1 MKSPKG
7 GFWVLEKILGI
18 LQPEKSFD
26 LVCRNTEIA
35 GRRCALLFVD
45 GMIKD
50 EVMEK
55 MLEYFLKL
63 APSVWED
70 VPDMQSF
77 ARRIIPYVEVAD
89 EDRLEAACTAI
100 LSGNLG
106 LFIEGFSACAL
117 VDVRTYPVRGVEEP
131 EKDKVLRGSRDGFVE
146 TVVFNTALIRRRIR
160 DPKLVMSIQSAGESS
175 HTDIV
180 VCYMEDRADLELVGR
195 IKERIS
201 HIQVQGLTM
210 SQESLAEALIST
222 KWHNPFPKTR
232 YTERPDT
239 ASAALLEGRIVVLVD
254 NSPSAMILPSGIFD
268 FFREADDYYFPPI
281 TGTYLR
287 ITRIVIFLLTL
298 FLTPVW
304 LLLVEH
310 PQWIPPWLAFIG
322 VSEPNGVP
330 ILAQLLVLEFA
341 VDGLRMAS
349 TNTPSIMSNSLGI
362 IGALLLGDFA
372 VQSGWFVP
380 ETILYAAFTAIAN
393 YAQPSLE
400 LGFAFKFA
408 RLGLLI
414 LTGCFGLWGFLG
426 GTVLFLIILCST
438 RTLSG
443 KSYLYPLI
451 PFNARDFKRVFVRRK
466 LENR

>member
-1 MKSPKG
+1 M
-7 GFWVLEKILGI
+7 EKMLDI

-26 LVCRNTEIA
+26 LVRRDLEIA
-35 GRRCALLFVD
+35 GRPATLLFVD

-63 APSVWED
+63 EPSVWETA
-70 VPDMQSF
+70 PDMQSF
-77 ARRIIPYVEVAD
+77 SRRIIPYVEVTQ
-89 EDRLEAACTAI
+89 EENPQAASTAI

-106 LFIEGFSACAL
+106 LFIQGFCACAL
-117 VDVRTYPVRGVEEP
+117 IDIRTYPARSVEEP

-160 DPKLVMSIQSAGESS
+160 DPRLTMSILSAGESS

-180 VCYMEDRADLELVGR
+180 LSYMEDRADLELVAR
-195 IKERIS
+195 IKERIGR
-201 HIQVQGLTM
+201 IKVQGLTM
-210 SQESLAEALIST
+210 SQESLAEALISSR
-222 KWHNPFPKTR
+222 WRNPFPKAR

-239 ASAALLEGRIVVLVD
+239 AAAALLEGRIVLLVD

-268 FFREADDYYFPPI
+268 FFREADDYYFPPV

-298 FLTPVW
+298 FLTPLW

-310 PQWIPPWLAFIG
+310 PQWIPPWLSFIG

-330 ILAQLLVLEFA
+330 LLAQLLVLEFA

-349 TNTPSIMSNSLGI
+349 VNTPSMMSNSLSI

-393 YAQPSLE
+393 YTQPSLE
-400 LGFAFKFA
+400 LGFAFKFV
-408 RLGLLI
+408 RLALLI
-414 LTGCFGLWGFLG
+414 LTGFLGLWGFVG
-426 GTVLFLIILCST
+426 GILLFLVILCST

-451 PFNARDFKRVFVRRK
+451 PFNRRDFRRIFVRQK
-466 LENR
+466 LKNQ

>member
-1 MKSPKG
+1 MLG
-7 GFWVLEKILGI
+7 KILGI

-70 VPDMQSF
+70 VADMQSF

-298 FLTPVW
+298 FLTPLW

-349 TNTPSIMSNSLGI
+349 TNTPSIMSNSLSI